1 MTCSHAFLAKVE
13 RLCIPVFRHPRPH
26 IVHEQTGGVGKCLLV
41 LDADADGAVEVQGRM
56 TDLDGRGAV
65 AHHQLRQQADAQSL
79 RHHSQDSPVLPCDVL
94 HVGADAHLVKR
105 RHDLVVVALLQLDEG
120 FLRQRRHRERVAV
133 GVGMVTGDDDLQFVP
148 MQGVGLQALHRRQT
162 QKAAVHCSVDDPVLD
177 LVIEIAGNYFKLVFY
192 IRTNAYKV
200 YY

>member
-41 LDADADGAVEVQGRM
+41 LDTDADGAVEVQGRM

-65 AHHQLRQQADAQSL
+65 AHHQLRQQADAQPL
-79 RHHSQDSPVLPCDVL
+79 RHHGEDGPILPGDVL
-94 HVGADAHLVKR
+94 HVGADAHLVKG

-120 FLRQRRHRERVAV
+120 FLRQRRHGEYTSGAAPQNQTHRESRCSP
-133 GVGMVTGDDDLQFVP
+133 GVTRCSGNQ
-148 MQGVGLQALHRRQT
+148 RRQPK
-162 QKAAVHCSVDDPVLD
+162 QSPKP
-177 LVIEIAGNYFKLVFY
+177 
-192 IRTNAYKV
+192 
-200 YY
+200 